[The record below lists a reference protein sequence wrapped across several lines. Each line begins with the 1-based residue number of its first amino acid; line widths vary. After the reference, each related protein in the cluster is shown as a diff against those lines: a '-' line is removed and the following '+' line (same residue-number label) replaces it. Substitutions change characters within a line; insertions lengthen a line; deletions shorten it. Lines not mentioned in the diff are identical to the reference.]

1 MTGQFSLIATIS
13 DSLIHSISWLDQ
25 RHFLSIANDS
35 KRLPHEKLIDILETK
50 ENLTIDSKELL
61 IILNNFH
68 NDRIIIENSLN
79 EYQVQREMLCL
90 RTGCEAYK
98 ETAKYLSQLYI
109 LLRDSNIELKI
120 SIKWLI

>member
-13 DSLIHSISWLDQ
+13 DSL
-25 RHFLSIANDS
+25 
-35 KRLPHEKLIDILETK
+35 EKLIDILEAK